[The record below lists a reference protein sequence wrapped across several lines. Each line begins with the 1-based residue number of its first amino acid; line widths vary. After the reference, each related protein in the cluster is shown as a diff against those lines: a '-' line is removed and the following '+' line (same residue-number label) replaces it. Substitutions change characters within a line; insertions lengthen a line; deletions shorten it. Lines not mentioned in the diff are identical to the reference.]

1 MCCKPC
7 IILKDIRYIKI
18 YKVKKLQFFNLFNNE
33 ESGVNWELAKQINN
47 HITKDEEVLPP
58 ELSNNDINFEQI
70 FRVIELQSEE
80 LLSYESSPKEIRLM
94 TPKEYGQWFIESI
107 KHFDFESIDSMPSK
121 KIH

>member
-1 MCCKPC
+1 MSE
-7 IILKDIRYIKI
+7 DIFS
-18 YKVKKLQFFNLFNNE
+18 QFFNLFNNE

-80 LLSYESSPKEIRLM
+80 FLSYESIPCLLYTSPSPRDDELSR
-94 TPKEYGQWFIESI
+94 
-107 KHFDFESIDSMPSK
+107 MPSSA
-121 KIH
+121 